1 MKLLVI
7 DDSTGSPTHQYR
19 LLNTDEEAL
28 QAMLEI
34 GKATAK
40 EREEKELLEVLEALD
55 LDDEEFE
62 FDLQNELETIEVYFW
77 IRDIEVGGEVVA
89 L

>member
-7 DDSTGSPTHQYR
+7 DDATGSPVHQYR

-28 QAMLEI
+28 NTMLEI

-40 EREEKELLEVLEALD
+40 GRKEEDILVVLEALD
-55 LDDEEFE
+55 PKDEDFE
-62 FDLQNELETIEVYFW
+62 SDLQDELEAMEVYFW
-77 IRDIEVGGEVVA
+77 VRDIEVGGEVVA